1 MKSTSVLT
9 VILCAFFFCSS
20 ASSAQAQD
28 PDYVTISGTVS
39 DALGGHLLPGV
50 SVALK
55 GQPFS
60 AQTNRQGRYAI
71 AVPRSELD
79 TATLVFTFFNY
90 LVLESRLDGT
100 NPVNVALNRLPPI
113 TEGRQ
118 SSIHFNAY
126 TCIPTFG
133 EFDASCSPE
142 NYFTFELRW
151 VPRYNRAPGQVDMS
165 RMMFSKPAFWGSS
178 SMMDNDNRNGQQGI
192 GGGIILAGDRNNSTP
207 PPPKFDQDIQQSAA
221 FGKEKSQIAS
231 THTHSAATS
240 DSSKA
245 THDGF
250 YSLMFQLVK
259 PLASPI
265 DSKRLSVNAYLTA
278 GVSWIKQGV
287 PTGDSPTI
295 ESKFGIPTLGY
306 GAEFVFPFKLGDLN
320 RFSARLQLQGIIYY
334 PRELNYIYRVD
345 SPNSPEGFVDVTVPQ
360 AVQSHRKLN
369 LLFGFGYI
377 LAD

>member
-1 MKSTSVLT
+1 MKSTPVLT
-9 VILCAFFFCSS
+9 VLLCAIFFFSS
-20 ASSAQAQD
+20 VSTSLAQD
-28 PDYVTISGTVS
+28 PDFVTISGTVT
-39 DALGGHLLPGV
+39 DAFGGHLLPGV

-60 AQTNRQGRYAI
+60 AQTNREGRYAI

-90 LVLESRLDGT
+90 LVFESRLDGT
-100 NPVNVALNRLPPI
+100 NPVNVALNRMPDPV
-113 TEGRQ
+113 GRQ
-118 SSIHFNAY
+118 SAIHFNAY

-151 VPRYNRAPGQVDMS
+151 VPKQKRAPGHVDMS
-165 RMMFSKPAFWGSS
+165 RMRLSQPAFWGSS
-178 SMMDNDNRNGQQGI
+178 RMMENDNRNGEQGL
-192 GGGIILAGDRNNSTP
+192 GGGIVLAGDRNNSTP
-207 PPPKFDQDIQQSAA
+207 PPPKFDQDVQQSAA
-221 FGKEKSQIAS
+221 FGKNKGKITS
-231 THTHSAATS
+231 THSVADS

-265 DSKRLSVNAYLTA
+265 DSRRLSVNAYLTA

-345 SPNSPEGFVDVTVPQ
+345 SPDLPEGFVDVTVPRE
-360 AVQSHRKLN
+360 VQSHRKLN